1 MYDVVRM
8 HVSHIVVTDVACWI
22 AIIILIVQ
30 IPRDTRT
37 SQLATRINY
46 GKLLLVVWRSFVQTN
61 RKFLITWTVCHC
73 TFEAN
78 GVATAKQVP
87 VLLTAISG
95 ETYALLTSLV
105 SQAKTHDKTFRELSA
120 ILRKHFFQPIMI
132 AERYHFHRCQQAV
145 GENIA
150 EYMAE
155 LRHLASTCDL
165 ITISSKRW
173 EIDWCVGYDKSPHTR
188 NY

>member
-37 SQLATRINY
+37 SQLATTINY
-46 GKLLLVVWRSFVQTN
+46 GKLLLVVWQEFCPDKQKVSDYLDCVS
-61 RKFLITWTVCHC
+61 LY
-73 TFEAN
+73 FEAN
-78 GVATAKQVP
+78 GVTTAKQVP

-173 EIDWCVGYDKSPHTR
+173 EIDWCVGYDTSPLTR